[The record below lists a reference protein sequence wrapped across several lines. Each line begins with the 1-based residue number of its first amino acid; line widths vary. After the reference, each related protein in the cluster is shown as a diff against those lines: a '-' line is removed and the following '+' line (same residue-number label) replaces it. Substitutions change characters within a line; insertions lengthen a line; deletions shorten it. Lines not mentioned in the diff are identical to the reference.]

1 VLHAKE
7 TEKMSL
13 ETKSQ
18 ELKYLISTYNTQ
30 WFLGDLSGL
39 MKAIANGAAQ
49 DQLGQLSS
57 PLRQLY
63 FLGGLLVSTNS
74 ENGNDI
80 QYTPEKWAQIVTLL
94 NEIEREYDKLFFP
107 KPDEE
112 IDEEWKTIRKV
123 AMPSFLSYFNQGP
136 LNYEEQTISW
146 VKNLYSKIDET
157 IERETGVVTV
167 DFINFYNN
175 LDSLVQSNFQG
186 FSSPNGVIRPDWENY
201 TKMPVVPAD
210 NMPTIMMDMFE
221 ERRPLMTFMADH
233 GIINRFKPE
242 DLVSDE
248 LPLEK
253 VNTILQLLSCIR
265 EPKDF
270 LYYTSTRPSNPLYEF
285 PIIDIGDGLFQ
296 VFEVKQVIH
305 AIDDLLERVCSKEAK
320 AKDKLV
326 DQKGKL
332 LEKKIVDIFKK
343 FFKKDYQCFESYYV
357 DGCEQDILFLWKNH
371 AFIIEAKGYNLREP
385 MRDPNKAFVKIKDD
399 FKTCIGY
406 GYTQT
411 KRVEQKFNDQ
421 IPLRIEDKHGNLIQE
436 IDTTK
441 YKGND
446 FSIIVNI
453 NSFGQIQNDLSTLL
467 EIGEDDV
474 FPWVIKLDDL
484 ETFLLTMIAKKKTP
498 NNFIDYLLLKE
509 ELHGKLICS
518 DELEV
523 CGGYLSGVITEK
535 KIENIDK
542 LVTTPDL
549 PSIFDKQYNK
559 GMGFEDE
566 KLLAEKKSGKYMFW
580 G

>member
-123 AMPSFLSYFNQGP
+123 AMPSFLSYFNQRP

>member
-1 VLHAKE
+1 
-7 TEKMSL
+7 MSL

-18 ELKYLISTYNTQ
+18 ELKDLVSTYDTQ
-30 WFLGDLSGL
+30 WFSGDLSGL

-63 FLGGLLVSTNS
+63 FLGGLLVSTDSN
-74 ENGNDI
+74 NGNDI
-80 QYTPEKWAQIVTLL
+80 QYTPEKWGQIVTLL
-94 NEIEREYDKLFFP
+94 NEIELEYDKLFFP

-112 IDEEWKTIRKV
+112 IDEEWKKIRKV

-146 VKNLYSKIDET
+146 VKNLYSEIDET

-210 NMPTIMMDMFE
+210 NMPAIMMDMFE
-221 ERRPLMTFMADH
+221 ERKPLMTFMADH

-285 PIIDIGDGLFQ
+285 PIIDIGDGLYQ

-332 LEKKIVDIFKK
+332 LERKIVDIFKK

-357 DGCEQDILFLWKNH
+357 DGCEQDILFLWKNY

-399 FKTCIGY
+399 FKSCIGY
-406 GYTQT
+406 GYIQT
-411 KRVEQKFNDQ
+411 KRVEQKFIDQ
-421 IPLRIEDKHGNLIQE
+421 IPLRIEDKNGNLIEE

-441 YKGND
+441 YADND

-467 EIGEDDV
+467 EIEEDDV

-484 ETFLLTMIAKKKTP
+484 ETFLLTIIATKKTP
-498 NNFIDYLLLKE
+498 NNFIDYLILRE

-523 CGGYLSGVITEK
+523 CGGYLSGAITEK

-549 PSIFDKQYNK
+549 PSIFDEQYNK